1 MLSKFV
7 SFQSKYEIEI
17 AAYRNSPEYK
27 NYLKLAAKNGVREEI
42 ETRQEQMMTESM
54 KMSTQD
60 RGRQEGTEPTQS
72 DLSIPKRGTEP
83 RVSIEKPSK
92 MDSADRKSE
101 STARET
107 CQGTNSKPLR

>member
-60 RGRQEGTEPTQS
+60 RGRQEGTERTKPDQRLLNC
-72 DLSIPKRGTEP
+72 DKEP
-83 RVSIEKPSK
+83 DVLDGASSK
-92 MDSADRKSE
+92 MNSQQKSG

-107 CQGTNSKPLR
+107 CRGRNSKPL